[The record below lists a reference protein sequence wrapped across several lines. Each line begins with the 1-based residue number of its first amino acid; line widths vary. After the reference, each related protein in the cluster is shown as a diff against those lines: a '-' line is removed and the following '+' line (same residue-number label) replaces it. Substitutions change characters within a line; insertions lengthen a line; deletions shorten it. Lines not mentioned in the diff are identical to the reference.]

1 MGILEGALAVS
12 GLVLPPLFSLLKGW
26 FMPEGKD
33 TPEATMSTLATTK
46 PEVLGQYVEAL
57 AQYKKSEVAYFNR
70 DVIGAP
76 RQWIVDLRAGI
87 RPAVTAVG
95 ITALVGEGAAR
106 FFYGMGPLMDPGT
119 RGLFVL
125 TTSSWFGGRIF
136 TNSDS

>member
-1 MGILEGALAVS
+1 MGILEGALAVG
-12 GLVLPPLFSLLKGW
+12 GLVLPPLFSLFKGW

-46 PEVLGQYVEAL
+46 PEVLGEYVNSL
-57 AQYKKSEVAYFNR
+57 AKYKQAEVAYFNR

-76 RQWIVDLRAGI
+76 KQWVIDLRAGI
-87 RPAVTAVG
+87 RPLVTAFGVV
-95 ITALVGEGAAR
+95 ALVAEGVAR
-106 FFYGMGPLMDPGT
+106 FYYDAGSLMDPGT
-119 RGLFVL
+119 RGLFIL